1 MARIDLPWPDKIL
14 WPNGPQ
20 ARNHGHQARVTKK
33 HREWARLAA
42 FGMDTPEARPVPII
56 IEVHPKPRGPL
67 PDRDNCVAAAKA
79 MLDGIA
85 DALGLDDREFA
96 TPKVVFSPERDGR
109 FVVEV
114 G

>member
-1 MARIDLPWPDKIL
+1 MNA
-14 WPNGPQ
+14 
-20 ARNHGHQARVTKK
+20 
-33 HREWARLAA
+33 
-42 FGMDTPEARPVPII
+42 PETRPVPIT

-67 PDRDNCVAAAKA
+67 PDRDNCIAACKA

-96 TPKVVFSPERDGR
+96 APKVVFSPERDGR